1 MRASRKWVAVAI
13 AFAAGSLALWPAGAG
28 AAPIDTASDH
38 AALVAYDSYVE
49 GLLSSLPAAHVAV
62 ADYVSSI
69 SARCPDVLAPIEALP
84 PVSVNGGAAL
94 AIGEELGE
102 DLDAAAYPALRGPSA
117 RFAATLAQLRWSSS
131 QTNRTMSG
139 FVTALAT
146 AVRAA
151 PESPVLG
158 PAGVRRFGRA
168 EDAAGDAALP
178 GQVRPRPVG
187 RAESVERIPRRHGAI
202 PEPLRRRP
210 RRRHQPGGSALPQGR
225 EGDSAL
231 LRQPVS
237 SPRSACRPSRAP
249 PARPSRGTGPRGSRP
264 GRR

>member
-102 DLDAAAYPALRGPSA
+102 DLAAAAYPALRAPSTKL
-117 RFAATLAQLRWSSS
+117 AATLAQLRWSSP
-131 QTNRTMSG
+131 QTNRTISG
-139 FVTALAT
+139 FV
-146 AVRAA
+146 
-151 PESPVLG
+151 
-158 PAGVRRFGRA
+158 
-168 EDAAGDAALP
+168 AALSD
-178 GQVRPRPVG
+178 GCSRSARVTCARTCGRSSVRSG
-187 RAESVERIPRRHGAI
+187 
-202 PEPLRRRP
+202 RRR
-210 RRRHQPGGSALPQGR
+210 RRGHCVIWPGSPA
-225 EGDSAL
+225 
-231 LRQPVS
+231 S
-237 SPRSACRPSRAP
+237 SRSSRV
-249 PARPSRGTGPRGSRP
+249 G
-264 GRR
+264 